1 MIRADAAD
9 LFARANLFHDG
20 RARTLRPERS
30 DQAYLTFEPW
40 LRLAVPVLVGLFV
53 VALSATVGLI
63 LLDAHDRAIATAVDD
78 LDLVAASTSHD
89 LVASF
94 DHAGPRDS
102 GAALLRALPARALAH
117 GRGILISDGTG
128 TIIAAF
134 PHALHLGGA
143 LADRL
148 GADQSLTR
156 LAEKAGVL
164 RINLADGT
172 DALATVRTLK
182 APLGQIAFVHPISA
196 VLADWRNSAWRLVA
210 ALLATIVVL
219 CSVAAA
225 YVWQAARAR
234 KAGRVCNRIRDRIDT
249 ALNRGRCGLWDWDLA
264 RGRVYWSDSMYDML
278 GLKPERAY
286 LSFGEI
292 DAMVHPH
299 DGELAR
305 IAEMLASSHSKAID
319 HTFRMRHAKG
329 HWIWLRARAEI
340 VRDAPGEPAHLVG
353 IAVDTSEQKIL
364 AERTA
369 TADMRLRDAL
379 EAVSEA
385 FVLWDKDNRLVMC
398 NSKFQRFHNLPE
410 AAVVTGLSYQD
421 VMACGTPPLVQ
432 SHIALGERPATGAQT
447 YEAQLGDGRWLQIN
461 ERRTKDGGYVSVGTD
476 ITTLKEHEEQLLE
489 SERRLTATVADLR
502 KSRQALEH
510 QAQQL
515 AELAEK
521 YLEQKAEAES
531 ASQAKSEFLAN
542 MSHELRTP
550 LNAII
555 GFSDMMIGE
564 TFGALPPRYLDYS
577 KDIRNSGQQLLGLIS
592 DVLEMSRLDAG
603 RIALDKTEVEIGAIV
618 GDAVKTIE
626 AAAHEKSIAITSQ
639 IGAGA
644 KLRADRSALERVFT
658 ALLHNAVK
666 FTPERGSVNIRTRHM
681 HGAINIYVEDNGV
694 GIAPEA
700 LPRLGRPFEQWNAPL
715 ANGMKGSGLGL
726 AIAHSLVALHDGT
739 IRIRSTPGNGTIVL
753 VHLPIEKS
761 SRALKHHSATP
772 RRPPRPAPHP
782 PAAGRGTKRHEAQ
795 FSRRPH

>member
-249 ALNRGRCGLWDWDLA
+249 ALNRGRCGL
-264 RGRVYWSDSMYDML
+264 
-278 GLKPERAY
+278 
-286 LSFGEI
+286 
-292 DAMVHPH
+292 
-299 DGELAR
+299 
-305 IAEMLASSHSKAID
+305 
-319 HTFRMRHAKG
+319 
-329 HWIWLRARAEI
+329 
-340 VRDAPGEPAHLVG
+340 
-353 IAVDTSEQKIL
+353 
-364 AERTA
+364 
-369 TADMRLRDAL
+369 
-379 EAVSEA
+379 
-385 FVLWDKDNRLVMC
+385 
-398 NSKFQRFHNLPE
+398 
-410 AAVVTGLSYQD
+410 
-421 VMACGTPPLVQ
+421 
-432 SHIALGERPATGAQT
+432 
-447 YEAQLGDGRWLQIN
+447 
-461 ERRTKDGGYVSVGTD
+461 
-476 ITTLKEHEEQLLE
+476 
-489 SERRLTATVADLR
+489 
-502 KSRQALEH
+502 
-510 QAQQL
+510 
-515 AELAEK
+515 
-521 YLEQKAEAES
+521 
-531 ASQAKSEFLAN
+531 
-542 MSHELRTP
+542 
-550 LNAII
+550 
-555 GFSDMMIGE
+555 
-564 TFGALPPRYLDYS
+564 
-577 KDIRNSGQQLLGLIS
+577 
-592 DVLEMSRLDAG
+592 
-603 RIALDKTEVEIGAIV
+603 
-618 GDAVKTIE
+618 
-626 AAAHEKSIAITSQ
+626 
-639 IGAGA
+639 
-644 KLRADRSALERVFT
+644 
-658 ALLHNAVK
+658 
-666 FTPERGSVNIRTRHM
+666 
-681 HGAINIYVEDNGV
+681 
-694 GIAPEA
+694 
-700 LPRLGRPFEQWNAPL
+700 
-715 ANGMKGSGLGL
+715 
-726 AIAHSLVALHDGT
+726 
-739 IRIRSTPGNGTIVL
+739 
-753 VHLPIEKS
+753 
-761 SRALKHHSATP
+761 
-772 RRPPRPAPHP
+772 
-782 PAAGRGTKRHEAQ
+782 
-795 FSRRPH
+795 